1 VLSERKDACNVS
13 GALRDVPGRTQAD
26 QQIHDTFVITPETLE
41 FVLPSNAFLV
51 HREALNA
58 VALPGPLRQK
68 RAEHRQPDSVYGS
81 SYLMMPHEWLNWHQY
96 RCISRILH
104 ACAPA
109 IASLVR
115 CAIPVLLTLPAFAHT
130 LPAPVSQALKRAGVP
145 TSATALYVHEIG
157 APQPRLAVNA
167 KTAMSPASVMK
178 LVTTFAG
185 LELLGPAYTWKTEL
199 YASGMINGDT
209 LQGDLIIKGYGD
221 PKLNLENFWLLTR
234 RLRQTGLRDIT
245 GDLVLDNSHFELP
258 NGDPGAFDGKP
269 HRSYN
274 VLPEALLVNY
284 RTLALRLIPQPAS
297 KTIRVVADP
306 LLGSLDLKNNLTLV
320 NGPCNEWRDALDTDI
335 RTVANGNVRVLV
347 SLNGSYSSDCGE
359 KTLYLSVHDTAHYIH
374 SLFKQLWEEQGGAFR
389 GGVRAGIVP
398 EGIMPLETHQSPPLA
413 DIVRDINKFS
423 NNTAARQLYLALGLT
438 SSPKGTGAP
447 RTDTSA
453 TGALGARGETDN
465 MPPNAINDVVDNP
478 DKGRATLEKS
488 ALAMQRWL
496 AARRLSFRELVIEN
510 GSGLSRAER
519 VSAAHLGTLLLTAF
533 QSPVMPEFISSLPIA
548 AVDGTMKKRLNA
560 SAAAGQ
566 AHIKTGLLEGVRAM
580 AGYVLDKEGR
590 RVVVV
595 FFVNHPR
602 SGNAQQALDA
612 LLHWV
617 YEAR

>member
-1 VLSERKDACNVS
+1 MN
-13 GALRDVPGRTQAD
+13 
-26 QQIHDTFVITPETLE
+26 
-41 FVLPSNAFLV
+41 
-51 HREALNA
+51 
-58 VALPGPLRQK
+58 
-68 RAEHRQPDSVYGS
+68 
-81 SYLMMPHEWLNWHQY
+81 
-96 RCISRILH
+96 
-104 ACAPA
+104 
-109 IASLVR
+109 
-115 CAIPVLLTLPAFAHT
+115 
-130 LPAPVSQALKRAGVP
+130 
-145 TSATALYVHEIG
+145 
-157 APQPRLAVNA
+157 
-167 KTAMSPASVMK
+167 PASVMK

-199 YASGMINGDT
+199 YANGMINGDT

-258 NGDPGAFDGKP
+258 SGDPAAFDGKP

-320 NGPCNEWRDALDTDI
+320 NGPCDEWRDALDTDI

-359 KTLYLSVHDTAHYIH
+359 KTLYLSVHDTADYIH

-389 GGVRAGIVP
+389 GSVRAGIVP

-438 SSPKGTGAP
+438 SSPMGAGAP

-453 TGALGARGETDN
+453 TGALAVSGETDN
-465 MPPNAINDVVDNP
+465 MPANAINDVVDNP
-478 DKGRATLEKS
+478 DNGRATLEKS
-488 ALAMQRWL
+488 AMAMQRWL
-496 AARRLSFRELVIEN
+496 AARRLQLSGTGNREWL
-510 GSGLSRAER
+510 GSVTRGAYQRRATWVRFCSRLSRVR
-519 VSAAHLGTLLLTAF
+519 SCRSSFHPCRLRRWTA
-533 QSPVMPEFISSLPIA
+533 P
-548 AVDGTMKKRLNA
+548 
-560 SAAAGQ
+560 
-566 AHIKTGLLEGVRAM
+566 
-580 AGYVLDKEGR
+580 
-590 RVVVV
+590 
-595 FFVNHPR
+595 
-602 SGNAQQALDA
+602 
-612 LLHWV
+612 
-617 YEAR
+617 